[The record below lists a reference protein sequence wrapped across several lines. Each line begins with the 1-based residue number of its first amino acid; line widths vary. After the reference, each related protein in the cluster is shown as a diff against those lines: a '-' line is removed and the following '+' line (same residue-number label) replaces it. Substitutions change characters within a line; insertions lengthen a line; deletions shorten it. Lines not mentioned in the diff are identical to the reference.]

1 MKKSQIHLPDREAI
15 VSGRFYPGSH
25 DALST
30 EIDELSGN
38 ADKLGP
44 FSIEA
49 DEELLALISPH
60 AGYVFSGTVAAS
72 AFNVLRKI
80 KDKKRIFL
88 IGSNQKETPG
98 ITRGEYCLSPKISA
112 ARYTMMFLNSTGKL
126 IYRNTALKSSSPS
139 CRKHY
144 IMIL

>member
-88 IGSNQKETPG
+88 IGSSHTSFYNAASVYYEGSYLTPLG
-98 ITRGEYCLSPKISA
+98 KVKIDH
-112 ARYTMMFLNSTGKL
+112 GKSQTL
-126 IYRNTALKSSSPS
+126 
-139 CRKHY
+139 
-144 IMIL
+144 